1 MPSSEDVTDSND
13 GCVDNYYEQDRYTP
27 PSPGW
32 TPRPSMEG
40 LAETIESQIIPRLL
54 MVHGPA
60 RAPDT
65 PAAGSPGTVGDYV
78 AVLLSHDSAAAV
90 EFVEAEI
97 RRGVGVETLL
107 LELMAPAAR
116 KLGDM
121 WTDDECD
128 FVDVTL
134 GLTRMQ
140 QMVRKLRPG
149 DGGMSGAG
157 GIVKRALLVP
167 APGEQH
173 TFGLRIVEEFL
184 IRAGWDVRS
193 NLRAS
198 QDEVMGLLESEN
210 FDVVGFSLSGETLI
224 GPLVST
230 IRNLRQI
237 SLNRS
242 ICVMVGGVRFAEQPG
257 LAQEIGADFA
267 ASDAPDAVRRANAWP
282 ALN

>member
-1 MPSSEDVTDSND
+1 MPISDEVTSND
-13 GCVDNYYEQDRYTP
+13 EGCLDNYADQDRYTP
-27 PSPGW
+27 PSNGW
-32 TPRPSMEG
+32 TPRPSMAG
-40 LAETIESQIIPRLL
+40 LAKTIESEIIPRLL
-54 MVHGPA
+54 MVHGSA
-60 RAPDT
+60 GA
-65 PAAGSPGTVGDYV
+65 PAAPQAETPCEVGDYV
-78 AVLLSHDSAAAV
+78 SLLLGHDSALAV
-90 EFVEAEI
+90 DFVEREI

-121 WTDDECD
+121 WTADECD

-149 DGGMSGAG
+149 NNGFQVTDG
-157 GIVKRALLVP
+157 VTKRALLVP

-198 QDEVMGLLESEN
+198 DDDVLSLLETEN

-230 IRNLRQI
+230 IRNIRQI

-242 ICVMVGGVRFAEQPG
+242 ICVMVGGVRFIEQPG

-282 ALN
+282 LLN